1 MQKLGDRLLS
11 RLMQIPGIHS
21 LWQRFPLGSVRT
33 RVRYDLWDRPH
44 YAFGVYS
51 AAELARRLKFTG
63 ISVIEF
69 GVAGGRG
76 LIALEQIA
84 QCVGEY
90 LGMEIAVFGF
100 DTGKGMPAP
109 VDYRDLP
116 HIWDQGFYQIR
127 VAELQTKLA
136 NAKLIL
142 GDVQKTIP
150 SFMAPHP
157 LGFIAFDLDYYS
169 ATKAAFR
176 IFEGDH
182 LPRVYCYFDDTIWP
196 ETACHNEYIG
206 ELCAIREFNAE
217 HAYTKI
223 CQMRGLRYM
232 RPRDA
237 FWHEQMYVFHDFTH
251 SLYSARVTPT
261 GDQYTQKWL

>member
-1 MQKLGDRLLS
+1 MATFSAWIGSYSSPLR
-11 RLMQIPGIHS
+11 
-21 LWQRFPLGSVRT
+21 PLGSTALRVRRVFCCRT
-33 RVRYDLWDRPH
+33 R
-44 YAFGVYS
+44 AQAKVYGYFS
-51 AAELARRLKFTG
+51 YRIR
-63 ISVIEF
+63 SCW
-69 GVAGGRG
+69 GRG

-84 QCVGEY
+84 RCVGEY
-90 LGMEIAVFGF
+90 LGIEIAVFGF
-100 DTGKGMPAP
+100 DTGKGMPPP

-127 VAELQTKLA
+127 VAELQTKLSS
-136 NAKLIL
+136 AKLIL

-150 SFMAPHP
+150 SFMPPHP
-157 LGFIAFDLDYYS
+157 LGFIAFDVDYYS

-217 HAYTKI
+217 HAHTKI

-237 FWHEQMYVFHDFTH
+237 FWHEQTYVFHDFTH
-251 SLYSARVTPT
+251 PLYSARVTPT